1 MAAPNLILEVATPER
16 LLVRERVTEAQIP
29 AADGYLGV
37 LPEHAPLVA
46 ELGMGELTYTEVN
59 GKRNSMVVLGGF
71 LEIRNNHI
79 RVLADRAERI
89 DEIDVKRAETAVKR
103 ARQRLDLPG
112 GQVDIARALNA
123 LKRAEARL
131 AAAGVP
137 LRGRGG
143 TA

>member
-46 ELGMGELTYTEVN
+46 ELGMGELTYTEVD

>member
-46 ELGMGELTYTEVN
+46 ELGMGELTYTEVT

-71 LEIRNNHI
+71 LEIRNNHV